1 MRSTHMHAFIS
12 MTRGPSQQCT
22 YIRARHTHTTAR
34 EGEGEPIDKCVFPD
48 RTRFL
53 PMFFT
58 SSIKRARIKKYIAF
72 ISSFLVDGS
81 LNAISFF
88 FDTFVIVVS
97 NARLSSI
104 EPPPFL
110 FVLQPMK
117 LRFVSQR
124 YFYKFNFF
132 FPSLS
137 LYIYIYIFLRNKLIL
152 LLEFFLIVN
161 IYKTLII
168 KRLILSIR
176 IYFPYIIKWKLYK

>member
-97 NARLSSI
+97 NAGLSSI

-137 LYIYIYIFLRNKLIL
+137 TYISSK
-152 LLEFFLIVN
+152 
-161 IYKTLII
+161 
-168 KRLILSIR
+168 
-176 IYFPYIIKWKLYK
+176 